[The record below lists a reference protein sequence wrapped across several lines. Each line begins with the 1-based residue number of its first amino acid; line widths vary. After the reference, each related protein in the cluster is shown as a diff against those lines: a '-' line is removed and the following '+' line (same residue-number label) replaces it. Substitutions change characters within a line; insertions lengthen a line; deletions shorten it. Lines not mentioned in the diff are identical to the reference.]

1 MRAVWWFR
9 IATLLFLLFAVG
21 HSVGFLSFRPPTA
34 EGLAVWGA
42 MNDVHFTVGH
52 STYSYGG
59 FYIGFGLFVT
69 AADLFLAWLA
79 WQLGSM
85 AQRGSFDARAIAWGL
100 AALQLVSAGLSVRFF
115 SIGPVVLS
123 ALAAACLATGAFSV
137 RRFSAPVG
145 S

>member
-9 IATLLFLLFAVG
+9 AAALIFLIFAAG
-21 HSVGFLSFRPPTA
+21 HSFGFLSFRPPTA
-34 EGLAVWGA
+34 EGLAVWTA

-52 STYSYGG
+52 TSYSYAG

-85 AQRGSFDARAIAWGL
+85 ARRGSTETRAIAWAL
-100 AALQLVSAGLSVRFF
+100 AVLQLVSAGLCVRY
-115 SIGPVVLS
+115 
-123 ALAAACLATGAFSV
+123 FSV
-137 RRFSAPVG
+137 VQVLLPLLTAGCLVVGALSLRRPATS
-145 S
+145 